1 MVVGVFVN
9 SHFDIVGEF
18 SDRLSPK
25 NANDLGRGEFSL
37 RPKTD
42 SLFDEEDEDSQVM
55 SMLDWELEKQ
65 RDLASSIEINM
76 RGANEAPD
84 KPQDQAKAN
93 QNDDLKIQLI
103 KKTE

>member
-1 MVVGVFVN
+1 MKRSLKKIATVVLVLSLMVVGVFVN

-42 SLFDEEDEDSQVM
+42 SLFDEDDEDSQVM
-55 SMLDWELEKQ
+55 SMLV
-65 RDLASSIEINM
+65 
-76 RGANEAPD
+76 
-84 KPQDQAKAN
+84 
-93 QNDDLKIQLI
+93 
-103 KKTE
+103 